1 MPTSHTVAIS
11 GPAHSRRASPLE
23 QAQQLAR
30 LAGLAKACGAAGAGG
45 ALSPVECV
53 WLERAARV
61 KPGEVRA
68 VRENMLSGG
77 DPLGDAFLSIR
88 SHRQRREDGAFYT
101 GDAIRRSMLSWA
113 LQCEPQRLIDPG
125 CGSGRFAGDAV
136 RERPHLEVVAIDA
149 DPLATLM
156 TRALLAVL
164 GVRRARVLCGDFI
177 TARIPRIDG
186 RTAFVGNPPY
196 VRHHD
201 IAPSVKRHI
210 DTLAADA
217 AVRRTG
223 LAGLHV
229 WFFVATYARHGIP
242 GDVGAFVTSAQW
254 LDTTYGSVL
263 RELLSGPM
271 GGRSILTF
279 EASSSPFDAMTT
291 AAIATFE
298 IGAHNSTVLIGTMP
312 SPSGSIELERIGYAV
327 ATDELHASSRWSQIA
342 QAGAAHDGGT
352 TIGSRFRVSRG
363 QVTGANGFF
372 VMSQRRACDLGIEV
386 FCIPVISAARE
397 ILTSGGVVTNGPLR
411 RVALCVA
418 PQLDLAGAPALARY
432 IAAGEAAGL
441 HRRYV
446 PSHRKPW
453 YAVEYSRPPIVATY
467 MARRPPSFAVN
478 PEGLGVLNIAHGLFP
493 RTPMDFGALRDTVEL
508 LNADGARF
516 AGRGRTYHGGL
527 QKFEPGDLAAL
538 PLDLTS

>member
-1 MPTSHTVAIS
+1 MPSSRTVAIS
-11 GPAHSRRASPLE
+11 GPARSRSAPPLE
-23 QAQQLAR
+23 QTEQLAR
-30 LAGLAKACGAAGAGG
+30 LAGLAKACGASGSGG
-45 ALSPVECV
+45 ELSPPECV
-53 WLERAARV
+53 LLERAARV

-68 VRENMLSGG
+68 VRENMLAGG
-77 DPLGDAFLSIR
+77 DPLGDTFLSIR

-101 GDAIRRSMLSWA
+101 GDAIRRSMLAWA
-113 LQCEPQRLIDPG
+113 LGCDPQRLIDPG
-125 CGSGRFAGDAV
+125 CGSGRFAADAV
-136 RERPHLEVVAIDA
+136 RERPYLEVIAIDA

-164 GVRRARVLCGDFI
+164 GVRRARVLCGDYI

-186 RTAFVGNPPY
+186 RSAFVGNPPY

-201 IAPSVKRHI
+201 IAPSQKRHI

-217 AVRRTG
+217 AVRRAG

-254 LDTTYGSVL
+254 LDTTYGRVL

-279 EASSSPFDAMTT
+279 DAASSPFDAMTT

-298 IGAHNSTVLIGTMP
+298 IGAHNSTMLLGTAP
-312 SPSGSIELERIGYAV
+312 LPTAAIELERIGYAV
-327 ATDELHASSRWSQIA
+327 RTDKLRALNRWSHIA
-342 QAGAAHDGGT
+342 AGAANAPAS
-352 TIGSRFRVSRG
+352 TIGSFFRVSRG
-363 QVTGANGFF
+363 QVTGANAFF
-372 VMSQRRACDLGIEV
+372 VMSHHSACELGIEA

-411 RVALCVA
+411 RVALCVP
-418 PQLDLAGAPALARY
+418 PQLDLADAPALARY
-432 IAAGEAAGL
+432 IATGEAAGI
-441 HRRYV
+441 HCRYV
-446 PSHRKPW
+446 PAHRKPW

-467 MARRPPSFAVN
+467 MARRPPYFATN
-478 PEGLGVLNIAHGLFP
+478 PDGLGVLNIAHGLSP
-493 RTPMDFGALRDTVEL
+493 HAPMSLETLRVTVER
-508 LNADGARF
+508 LNAAGAQF

-527 QKFEPGDLAAL
+527 QKFEPGDLAVL
-538 PLDLTS
+538 PFEEVG